1 MSDSELALSAAQ
13 SFPAPF
19 LIERAGPSTR
29 KSFSSFNGSDPEQE
43 HPPGLLP
50 RDPAV
55 HDLLGASRSAS
66 RRLLSPLR
74 SRLTSRCFSARPRRL
89 RSSSTWPRSAIWPR
103 THGME
108 RRKPATRTADKRA
121 SWPRAGYAGPRIFH
135 DSGFVSLFTFTES
148 MDWRFCASPYAL
160 LLDLDDFGYQR
171 RRSTPPTRPRC
182 RIAASPP

>member
-66 RRLLSPLR
+66 RRYGAYYGRGLHRDASAPGRAAYGQAAHGRDPRFGRERTVWKEGNRPLGPRTSERAGLGRGTRARGFFTVPGLSPYSHSQSL
-74 SRLTSRCFSARPRRL
+74 
-89 RSSSTWPRSAIWPR
+89 WI
-103 THGME
+103 G
-108 RRKPATRTADKRA
+108 
-121 SWPRAGYAGPRIFH
+121 
-135 DSGFVSLFTFTES
+135 GF
-148 MDWRFCASPYAL
+148 AQAH
-160 LLDLDDFGYQR
+160 
-171 RRSTPPTRPRC
+171 
-182 RIAASPP
+182 